1 MEIANNEERKCLF
14 WTDDVLWDGFIYDLL
29 SFMDE
34 RIARHDFVK
43 GITHPVF
50 IVMKVIVDKSLK
62 KMIIYLQ
69 S

>member
-14 WTDDVLWDGFIYDLL
+14 WTDDVLWDGFVYDLL

-34 RIARHDFVK
+34 WIARYDFAK
-43 GITHPVF
+43 RITHPVF
-50 IVMKVIVDKSLK
+50 IIRQVIVDKSQK
-62 KMIIYLQ
+62 KVILYLQ